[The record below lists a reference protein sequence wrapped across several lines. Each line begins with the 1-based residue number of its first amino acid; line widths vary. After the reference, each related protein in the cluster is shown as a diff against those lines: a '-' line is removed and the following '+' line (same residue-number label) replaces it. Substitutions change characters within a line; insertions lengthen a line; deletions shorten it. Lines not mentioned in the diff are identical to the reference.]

1 MKPPSTQ
8 PADLRPRLRK
18 DLCADAL
25 LRTLKSE
32 FSQAPD
38 GRHGKVEISMADA
51 LMSGFAMFSL
61 KDPSLLAFEERR
73 KRCDPNL
80 QAIYRIDRVPS
91 DTQMREICDGVA
103 AEGLR
108 PAFRTVFRT
117 LQRGKALEPFV
128 FLDGHYLVSL
138 DGTGFYSSEKLGSP
152 ACLIKTNKKTGKITY
167 QLQMLGA
174 CLVHPEKSEVI
185 PLFPEM
191 IANGDGQTKNDCERT
206 AARRW
211 LQKFR
216 ADHPHLPVVITE
228 DALSPNAPHIRD
240 LRDHNCRFILGVK
253 PGDHAL
259 LFDYIHCADREGLVT
274 HHEQVSASG
283 GAEVIHRFRFLDEV
297 PLNKSNLDVLVNF
310 VEYWQLAPTGEVLQ
324 HFTWVTDLPV
334 TKDTVYSIMRG
345 GRARWR
351 IENETFNTLKNQGYH
366 FGHNYGL
373 GQKHLAAVFTT
384 LMMLAFLVDQ
394 VQQHCC
400 ELFQAVREKL
410 RTKRDLWE
418 ALRGA
423 FRFFVLE
430 SMAELYRALLRGT
443 KVKLETTPEPAPNTS

>member
-1 MKPPSTQ
+1 MKPPRS
-8 PADLRPRLRK
+8 PLAVVPPRIRK

-25 LRTLKSE
+25 LHMLKAE
-32 FSQAPD
+32 FSQVAEWRV
-38 GRHGKVEISMADA
+38 GAVEISLADA
-51 LMSGFAMFSL
+51 LLSGFAMFSL

-73 KRCDPNL
+73 QRCDPNL
-80 QAIYRIDRVPS
+80 QAIYRIVRVPS
-91 DTQMREICDGVA
+91 DTQMRVICDGVVPDR
-103 AEGLR
+103 LR
-108 PAFRTVFRT
+108 PAFRAVFRK

-128 FLDGHYLVSL
+128 FLDGHYLLSL
-138 DGTGFYSSEKLGSP
+138 DGTGFYSSENLGSA
-152 ACLIKTNKKTGKITY
+152 ACLIKTHKKTGKTTY
-167 QLQMLGA
+167 HLQMLGA

-185 PLFPEM
+185 ALFPEM
-191 IANGDGQTKNDCERT
+191 ITNGDGQTKNDCERH

-216 ADHPHLPVVITE
+216 EDHPHLPVVITE

-240 LRDHNCRFILGVK
+240 LRSHNCRFILGVK

-259 LFDYIHCADREGLVT
+259 LFDYIDAADREGLVT
-274 HHEQVSASG
+274 HHEQVSGPQQAP
-283 GAEVIHRFRFLDEV
+283 VTHRFRFLDEV
-297 PLNKSNLDVLVNF
+297 PINKSNLDVVVNF
-310 VEYWQLAPTGEVLQ
+310 VEYWQLDPKGEVVQ

-334 TKDTVYSIMRG
+334 TQATVYGIMRG

-373 GQKHLAAVFTT
+373 GKKHLAAVFAT

-410 RTKRDLWE
+410 RSKRALWE
-418 ALRGA
+418 AMRSA
-423 FRFFVLE
+423 FQMLLLH
-430 SMAELYRALLRGT
+430 SMAQLYEVLLYDIRMDPQPYLGT
-443 KVKLETTPEPAPNTS
+443 A

>member
-1 MKPPSTQ
+1 MKPPSTPQ
-8 PADLRPRLRK
+8 PASLHPRVRK
-18 DLCADAL
+18 ELCADAL
-25 LRTLKSE
+25 LSTLKSE
-32 FSQAPD
+32 FSQVSDWRAGEVD
-38 GRHGKVEISMADA
+38 ISMADA

-80 QAIYRIDRVPS
+80 HAIYLIDRVPS
-91 DTQMREICDGVA
+91 DTQMRVICDGVIPDF
-103 AEGLR
+103 LR
-108 PAFRTVFRT
+108 PAFRAVFRK

-138 DGTGFYSSEKLGSP
+138 DGTGFFSSEKLGSA
-152 ACLIKTNKKTGKITY
+152 ACLVKVDKKTGKTTY
-167 QLQMLGA
+167 HLQLLGA
-174 CLVHPEKSEVI
+174 CLVHPDRGEVI

-191 IANGDGQTKNDCERT
+191 ISNGDGTKKNDCERN

-216 ADHPHLPVVITE
+216 SDHPHLPVVITE

-240 LRDHNCRFILGVK
+240 LREHDCRFILGVK

-259 LFDYIHCADREGLVT
+259 LFDYVNYADKEGLVT
-274 HHEQVSASG
+274 HHE
-283 GAEVIHRFRFLDEV
+283 EVTGPADKPVTHRFRFLDEV
-297 PLNKSNLDVLVNF
+297 PINKSNLDVVVHF
-310 VEYWQLAPTGEVLQ
+310 VEYWELDPKGKVVQ
-324 HFTWVTDLPV
+324 HFSWVTDLPV
-334 TKDTVYSIMRG
+334 TQGNVYRIMRG

-373 GQKHLAAVFTT
+373 GQKHLAAVFST

-394 VQQHCC
+394 AQQHCC
-400 ELFQAVREKL
+400 ELFNAVREKL
-410 RTKRDLWE
+410 RSKRSLWE
-418 ALRGA
+418 AMRSA
-423 FRFFVLE
+423 FQMLLLK
-430 SMAELYRALLRGT
+430 SMAQLYEVLLHDIRMDPQPYLGT
-443 KVKLETTPEPAPNTS
+443 G